1 MPERPNPA
9 PHDGMARFYVT
20 LHAALPAALVGAVL
34 LHWLPPA
41 GLEPL
46 ARRPAWTAWAAIGL
60 WLLASALLGALARHA
75 TPLWRMALCAATALL
90 LLAGVSGWM
99 QRAPLALPVLAAV
112 SALALACAGLAQC
125 IGPGRVQAERVGR
138 NAGRGLRGGPAGNAG
153 PRRHRLRT
161 GLHAMARHLPFW
173 LTGLLALESFRIAH
187 LAAPGPDRPAGMLGL
202 LLACLVAL
210 PAATLR
216 TWLPGTSTTLWVLA
230 AVCHAGLAAKA
241 GPLPWALA
249 AGLCTLAAV
258 QAAWPSRARGGDL
271 EARA

>member
-1 MPERPNPA
+1 
-9 PHDGMARFYVT
+9 MARFYVA

-34 LHWLPPA
+34 LHWFPPA

-60 WLLASALLGALARHA
+60 WLLASALLGALAQHA
-75 TPLWRMALCAATALL
+75 TPLWRVALCSVAALL

-99 QRAPLALPVLAAV
+99 QRAPLFLPMLAAL
-112 SALALACAGLAQC
+112 SALALACAGLARC
-125 IGPGRVQAERVGR
+125 IGPGRVQAEQTGR
-138 NAGRGLRGGPAGNAG
+138 NAGRGLRVGPAGNAG

-161 GLHAMARHLPFW
+161 ALHVMGRYLPFW
-173 LTGLLALESFRIAH
+173 LAGLLALESFRIAH
-187 LAAPGPDRPAGMLGL
+187 LAAPGPERPAGMLGL

-216 TWLPGTSTTLWVLA
+216 TWLPRTSATLWVLA
-230 AVCHAGLAAKA
+230 TLCHAGLAAKA

-249 AGLCTLAAV
+249 AGLCALAAV
-258 QAAWPSRARGGDL
+258 QAAWKTRA
-271 EARA
+271 